1 MGELNIDASL
11 VKGSALVQTE
21 ERLVELTNGCICCTL
36 RGDLVAE
43 VGRLAAE
50 GAYDYCI
57 IESTGIG
64 EPMQVRRG
72 HTHTVAPQRHA
83 CVAAP
88 RGCEAVRLL
97 PPWSGGRTVRQ
108 VGNCACLPAKTQLP
122 TCNPTGGGDVHDAS

>member
-1 MGELNIDASL
+1 MGELNASL

-64 EPMQVRRG
+64 EPMQVCRG
-72 HTHTVAPQRHA
+72 RTFTVA
-83 CVAAP
+83 
-88 RGCEAVRLL
+88 
-97 PPWSGGRTVRQ
+97 T
-108 VGNCACLPAKTQLP
+108 
-122 TCNPTGGGDVHDAS
+122 